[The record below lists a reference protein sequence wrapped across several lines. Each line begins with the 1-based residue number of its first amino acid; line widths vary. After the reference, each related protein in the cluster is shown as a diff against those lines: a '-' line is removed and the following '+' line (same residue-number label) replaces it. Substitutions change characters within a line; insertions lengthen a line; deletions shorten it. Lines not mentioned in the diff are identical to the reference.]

1 MMRDIAVSNS
11 QECVSDVVASI
22 GSDDCLIMA
31 DIWWGLFCVYHTD
44 CESRCTG
51 LDPAM
56 GTRGSVALR
65 QSRLV
70 QFEQGLNE
78 ASDARVI
85 EVSRLMEA
93 HDDRAGRVLRGQ
105 SRRVYYRTGKGVSGR
120 KQNKGRGT
128 NEFRR
133 ARNPPIVSAGWT
145 MPWRVG
151 DLGRD

>member
-56 GTRGSVALR
+56 GTGSVALR

-70 QFEQGLNE
+70 QFEQGLIE

-85 EVSRLMEA
+85 EVSRLTET
-93 HDDRAGRVLRGQ
+93 HDGGTSVLFLRR
-105 SRRVYYRTGKGVSGR
+105 SR
-120 KQNKGRGT
+120 
-128 NEFRR
+128 
-133 ARNPPIVSAGWT
+133 
-145 MPWRVG
+145 
-151 DLGRD
+151 